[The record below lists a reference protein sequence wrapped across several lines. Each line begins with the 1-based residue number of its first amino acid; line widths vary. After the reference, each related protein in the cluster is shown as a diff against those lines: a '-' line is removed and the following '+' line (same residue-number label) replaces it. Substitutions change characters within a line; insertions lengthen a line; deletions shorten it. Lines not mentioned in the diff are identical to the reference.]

1 MNANLVHGVE
11 FLYDMAISKVQMNC
25 NTEEWFRT
33 TETVAVRQ
41 EFIYHPTSASKIIS
55 DDRKEYD
62 ETAIG
67 GRTITNLWFADSID
81 ALLEE

>member
-11 FLYDMAISKVQMNC
+11 FLYDMAISKVQMDC

-41 EFIYHPTSASKIIS
+41 ECHIS
-55 DDRKEYD
+55 P
-62 ETAIG
+62 
-67 GRTITNLWFADSID
+67 NLRFKDYI
-81 ALLEE
+81 